1 MRFMKK
7 LDISKNTKKTIL
19 ELIACENNHII
30 WCNIWASYNMRF
42 ANWCF
47 FPADIANFLWNY
59 WFTDYRIPITLWIP
73 LNLYEHV
80 LRSCSPLSCQPFN
93 LSTLKPLNAWT
104 LKHWNTETFEP
115 WTLNIEH
122 WTSTMPTASYEHQEV
137 STSDP
142 ISPYSLPRPI
152 ALSLHRSFSPSPF
165 L

>member
-7 LDISKNTKKTIL
+7 LDISKNTKKSIL
-19 ELIACENNHII
+19 EL
-30 WCNIWASYNMRF
+30 SYNMRF

-104 LKHWNTETFEP
+104 LKHWNL

-122 WTSTMPTASYEHQEV
+122 WTSTMPTASYEHQEA

-142 ISPYSLPRPI
+142 ISPYSPPRPI